1 MAGPSKAESQGKEIF
16 KAHGCA
22 ECHGTDGVAGTAAAP
37 ALAGTGKNFAPALL
51 TTMLKHPTARM
62 QQGGM
67 PPVSLGDDELKALVA
82 YVSYISASKIN
93 PQ

>member
-1 MAGPSKAESQGKEIF
+1 
-16 KAHGCA
+16 
-22 ECHGTDGVAGTAAAP
+22 
-37 ALAGTGKNFAPALL
+37 
-51 TTMLKHPTARM
+51 MLKHPTARM

-93 PQ
+93 AQ